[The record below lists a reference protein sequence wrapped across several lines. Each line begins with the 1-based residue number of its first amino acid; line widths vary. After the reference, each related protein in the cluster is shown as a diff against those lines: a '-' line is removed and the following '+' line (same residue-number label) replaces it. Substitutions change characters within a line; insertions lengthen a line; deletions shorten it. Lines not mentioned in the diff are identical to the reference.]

1 MNVKEM
7 KEKIFNLG
15 FKQFL
20 KTPFSVIFFLAL
32 IGLIWLGKYLL
43 TSKENQ
49 IIHQK
54 EQLKDCDKERK
65 LDKQLL
71 QDLVFEK
78 KRNEELKD

>member
-1 MNVKEM
+1 M

-43 TSKENQ
+43 TSKENE

-71 QDLVFEK
+71 RDLVFEK

>member
-1 MNVKEM
+1 M